1 MINML
6 TFKIIPKCYQDA
18 SKYNGND
25 ADFYIELDA
34 WNDKG
39 YHVMYHLHATER
51 LTGHRNVY
59 LGYIKFMHP
68 GQKEYES
75 SVLHLRMGDEPFTEV
90 AEDIVGITF
99 SIDVYKGLNRYVEDP
114 DERKNIVKQL
124 HLILDTESPYYDMV
138 KDDPCFI
145 EGMLRD
151 TTMENFALKKAH
163 SLLVSSEC
171 MYDLRK
177 ESFVAMFPDEY
188 QQIEFKFSCLDDKD
202 IARNDRK
209 AMIPNGVLVFIGANG
224 SGKSTLMYRL
234 ARLMYTYPDNR
245 GDLIETTGIIE
256 PNNLGISKMI
266 LVSYSPFDN
275 FALPLEDFKDRVS
288 SFRLVYCGL
297 RDLDEEYK
305 VLSGKGEIDSKYDF
319 LKHDRQSLI
328 KIKDIV
334 TLAKEFADNIERIK
348 HDNKRL
354 NIWNDFAEAAEEL
367 HKDVSMVAGRAMDI
381 EAGTDLVQYYLN
393 LSTGNKYL
401 MHMLSYVIAYT
412 EDDSLLLFDEPEN
425 HIHPPLLS
433 FILAQ
438 LREILLEYQSVMF
451 ISTHSPVIL
460 QEVFADNVYI
470 VRNDGTMTVTHP
482 EIETYGANIAE
493 ITAEV
498 FKLTSDDT
506 GYYRLFN
513 LLFKT
518 WGMDY
523 EGNVETMLVSFEK
536 KLGHAI
542 SEQLTAYLIDLY
554 LQSQE
559 RES

>member
-1 MINML
+1 ML
-6 TFKIIPKCYQDA
+6 TFKIIQKCYQDA
-18 SKYNGND
+18 SKFNGED
-25 ADFYIELDA
+25 ADFYIELDG

-39 YHVMYHLHATER
+39 YHVMYHLHATKR
-51 LTGHRNVY
+51 LTGSGNVY

-68 GQKEYES
+68 GQKEYEAF
-75 SVLHLRMGDEPFTEV
+75 VLHLRMGDEPFVEV

-99 SIDVYKGLNRYVEDP
+99 SIDVYKGLNRYVVDP
-114 DERKNIVKQL
+114 NERKNIVKQL
-124 HLILDTESPYYDMV
+124 HLILDKKSPYYEKV

-145 EGMLRD
+145 DGMMRD
-151 TTMENFALKKAH
+151 MSMDNYALKKAH

-171 MYDLRK
+171 LYNLRK
-177 ESFVAMFPDEY
+177 ESFIAMFPDEY
-188 QQIEFKFSCLDDKD
+188 QAIKFKFSCLDDKD
-202 IARNDRK
+202 IARKDRK
-209 AMIPNGVLVFIGANG
+209 AMIPNGVMVFIGANG

-234 ARLMYTYPDNR
+234 ARLMYTYPEHR
-245 GDLIETTGIIE
+245 SDLIESTGIIE

-275 FALPLEDFKDRVS
+275 FSLPLEDYKDRIS
-288 SFRLVYCGL
+288 SLRLVYCGL
-297 RDLDEEYK
+297 RDLDEEYN
-305 VLSGKGEIDSKYDF
+305 VLSKSGDVDLKYDA
-319 LKHDRQSLI
+319 LKKDRQSII
-328 KIKDIV
+328 KIKDIGI
-334 TLAKEFADNIERIK
+334 LANEFADNIQSIK
-348 HDNKRL
+348 QNAKKL
-354 NIWNDFAEAAEEL
+354 NIWKDFAEAAEEL
-367 HKDVSMVAGRAMDI
+367 HRDISLVASNAMGI
-381 EAGTDLVQYYLN
+381 EEKTETAQYYVN

-401 MHMLSYVIAYT
+401 MHMLSYVVAYI

-433 FILAQ
+433 FLLAQ

-470 VRNDGTMTVTHP
+470 VRNDGSMTVTHP

-506 GYYRLFN
+506 GYYRLFY

-518 WGMDY
+518 WEMDD
-523 EGNVETMLVSFEK
+523 EDNVETMLASFEE

-554 LQSQE
+554 LQSKE
-559 RES
+559 RAS